1 MNEWDIYKKTL
12 NEIFERV
19 RKSHENKK
27 NIPCKTLS
35 IEQKSWVK
43 ILIENVENQKSVVAA
58 TITSLLKKIVS
69 PEQDIRLHREEF
81 KSGYSGRSLDTNVV
95 TPWLKENFPR
105 FAPKESG
112 WLTRSIEQ
120 PHPFTMDF
128 PGKIKNKNVK
138 NAFLS
143 ILHDIEEN
151 SVNPQS
157 YLVCLL
163 YFLLEKYEREKS
175 FISQSL
181 VKGIQS
187 IPLTIDIVL
196 NMFREHFSMKMSS
209 RLPVIAIYTIYE
221 TFMENIKLYEGKKLA
236 PLKTHTTS
244 DRYTGFGDIEVY
256 NSDGTPFEMV
266 EIKHNIPIDK
276 TMIED
281 VLRKVKN
288 TTIKKYYL
296 LTTAEPNFKDLDKD
310 IFKLVHEIKLKY
322 GVEIIPNGIY
332 QSLKYYLR
340 FVPNLKDF
348 IDKYTKNL
356 IEEFKGT
363 TDIKEIH
370 IKGWNK
376 IKEKYGYI

>member
-12 NEIFERV
+12 NEIFKRV
-19 RKSHENKK
+19 KKSYENKK
-27 NIPCKTLS
+27 DTPCKTLS
-35 IEQKSWVK
+35 VKQKSWVK
-43 ILIENVENQKSVVAA
+43 ILVENVENQKSVVAA

-81 KSGYSGRSLDTNVV
+81 EGGYSGRSLDTNVV
-95 TPWLKENFPR
+95 TPWLKKNFPR

-128 PGKIKNKNVK
+128 PGKIKNRNVK

-163 YFLLEKYEREKS
+163 YFLLEKRECEKS

-181 VKGIQS
+181 VKEIQS
-187 IPLTIDIVL
+187 IPLTIDIAL
-196 NMFREHFSMKMSS
+196 NMFREHFSMRMSS
-209 RLPVIAIYTIYE
+209 RLPVIAVYTIYE
-221 TFMENIKLYEGKKLA
+221 IFMENIKLYEGKELA
-236 PLKTHTTS
+236 PLKTHTAS

-256 NSDGTPFEMV
+256 NSDGTPFEVV

-276 TMIED
+276 TMVED
-281 VLRKVKN
+281 VLRKAKN
-288 TTIKKYYL
+288 TNS
-296 LTTAEPNFKDLDKD
+296 AKD
-310 IFKLVHEIKLKY
+310 ILKLVYEIKLNHDI
-322 GVEIIPNGIY
+322 EIIPNGIY

-340 FVPNLKDF
+340 FVPNLKNF

-356 IEEFKGT
+356 MEEFRKT

-370 IKGWNK
+370 IKEWNK
-376 IKEKYGYI
+376 IKEKYIVKRTTLA